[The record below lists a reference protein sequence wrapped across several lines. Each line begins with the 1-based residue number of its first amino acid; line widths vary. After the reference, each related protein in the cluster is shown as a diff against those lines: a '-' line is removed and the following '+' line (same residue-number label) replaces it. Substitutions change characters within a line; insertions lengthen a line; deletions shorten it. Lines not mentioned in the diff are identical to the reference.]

1 MYHVSAQGVDERM
14 INVHYRYHSKIR
26 VHSEH
31 SRYMDESQLQ
41 EAAEDPVTIQRT
53 PPSPS
58 VPSPPPPPQHTCR
71 PNCTYG
77 HGQEVEMTARFTE
90 RTRLSLCS
98 AIKKKERKKE
108 RKKEPKKKKK
118 KKSQKKRK
126 KERKKGDCLVPLLT
140 YFVPDPC
147 LFLHS
152 VFLLFSFFLSLLLL
166 FVVCSFFFF
175 RQQMLACSGHK
186 GTNSLRAQERCQSRG
201 GRPGLRTP

>member
-31 SRYMDESQLQ
+31 SRYMDESQRQ

-58 VPSPPPPPQHTCR
+58 FPSPPPPPQHTCR

-108 RKKEPKKKKK
+108 RTKK
-118 KKSQKKRK
+118 KKRK

-152 VFLLFSFFLSLLLL
+152 VFLLFSFFLSLLSL
-166 FVVCSFFFF
+166 FVVCSYLFFSTAD
-175 RQQMLACSGHK
+175 AC
-186 GTNSLRAQERCQSRG
+186 LFW
-201 GRPGLRTP
+201 P